1 MNYFMKEGHHSKL
14 RHGSPKKEE
23 TNCLIILFIY
33 QLLKLEKIQK
43 RKSFFISKTC
53 QRLAQLHP
61 SKDIPDRVSKL
72 EKSKRN
78 KAEKIGL
85 RIGYTRG

>member
-1 MNYFMKEGHHSKL
+1 MKKGHHSKL
-14 RHGSPKKEE
+14 RHGSPKEEE

-61 SKDIPDRVSKL
+61 SKDIPGRMSKF
-72 EKSKRN
+72 K
-78 KAEKIGL
+78 KIK
-85 RIGYTRG
+85 